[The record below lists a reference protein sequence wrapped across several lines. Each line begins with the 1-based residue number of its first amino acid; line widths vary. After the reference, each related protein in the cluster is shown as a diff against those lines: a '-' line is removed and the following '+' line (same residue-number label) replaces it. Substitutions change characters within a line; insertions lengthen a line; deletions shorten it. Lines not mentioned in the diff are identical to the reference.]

1 METDE
6 DALFLLELIVD
17 SLSLEG
23 LACSADQALS
33 IGFQLLAF
41 DVVLL
46 HDVHLKATEQA
57 CLVQKGKSCM
67 FRMPMDRFV
76 DDVAATPLALM
87 VLKTSNTTSMQL
99 LAFTCIDLPMPSRHA
114 RSERAEWVH
123 LQRQWEL
130 LNHAGD
136 VVGSIGGGV
145 VLTCHG
151 RALLAHLPPSFAAT
165 IDTMAPVLV
174 APSPESK
181 PDTTGAT
188 CCTKTVATDATD
200 APVVETSE
208 LAIQCNLALES
219 AISPVVLE
227 STPSPAKPASDAIAE
242 LLERPPSPALI
253 ASISDSIPGLF
264 ESLAPPALLYHC
276 PRRSKEA
283 SEDAA
288 WGDMHIGP
296 ADDGA
301 PQLRFTKPSRNDERF
316 GWSD

>member
-1 METDE
+1 MDDET
-6 DALFLLELIVD
+6 LFLFELIVD

-23 LACSADQALS
+23 LACSADQVLS

-46 HDVHLKATEQA
+46 HDVQLKVNEHA
-57 CLVQKGKSCM
+57 CLVQEGKSCM

-87 VLKTSNTTSMQL
+87 VMKKSDTTSRQL

-114 RSERAEWVH
+114 RLERAEWVH
-123 LQRQWEL
+123 LQRQWDL

-165 IDTMAPVLV
+165 VDAMAPAPV
-174 APSPESK
+174 APTPESK
-181 PDTTGAT
+181 PETIDVM
-188 CCTKTVATDATD
+188 CSTKAVATDAAD
-200 APVVETSE
+200 APMVETSE
-208 LAIQCNLALES
+208 LAVQCDLAHDMT
-219 AISPVVLE
+219 ISPVAFE
-227 STPSPAKPASDAIAE
+227 PTSSPAKNAVAVPM
-242 LLERPPSPALI
+242 ERPPSPALP
-253 ASISDSIPGLF
+253 APVDDNTAGLF

-276 PRRSKEA
+276 PRRTTEA
-283 SEDAA
+283 SEDAM
-288 WGDMHIGP
+288 WHRGP
-296 ADDGA
+296 ADDGP
-301 PQLRFTKPSRNDERF
+301 PQLRFTKPSRDDVLF
-316 GWSD
+316 GWHD